1 MPDQDAATQRWMT
14 KPTHRAWLVRQSEQ
28 LLDFF
33 RPTLDAEGRFI
44 ELDDEGQKLDL
55 GGAGRDDSLQQVLNV
70 ARTTHSYAI
79 GELLGVPGCAPIVE
93 RGLQALWDE
102 HRDRQA
108 GGYFQSVDSSGPRD
122 TTKAAYSHAF
132 VLLAASSAM
141 AAGHDSRDLFTDV
154 CQVLDE
160 HFWSDDVGATR
171 ESFTR
176 NWEEVEPYRG
186 ANSNMHLCEAYLAAA
201 DATGDRLFSNRAQRI
216 AALVIN
222 DKARAN
228 QWMLPEHFDVQ
239 WHPQLDYNHDRLDD
253 PFRPYG
259 VTIGHLLE
267 WSRLTLSTWLAG
279 DRTDDWMKEVSTELF
294 DRAVAVGW
302 DTRLGGLSYTVDF
315 DGSAANP
322 DKYWWPVAEGIAA
335 SATLLQ
341 VTGEIK
347 YETWYRKFWDFAG
360 QHFIDHARGGW
371 YAELDPSNRRKFG
384 PWHGKPDL
392 YHTLQC
398 SLLPLLPPALS
409 LAGALRD
416 FSGDIYDRPTL
427 AR

>member
-1 MPDQDAATQRWMT
+1 VGQT
-14 KPTHRAWLVRQSEQ
+14 EQ

-33 RPTLDAEGRFI
+33 RPTLDADGRFI
-44 ELDDEGQKLDL
+44 ELDDEGQKLVL
-55 GGAGRDDSLQQVLNV
+55 RGAGSDDSLQQLLTV

-93 RGLQALWDE
+93 RGLQVLWAE
-102 HRDRQA
+102 HRDHQA

-122 TTKAAYSHAF
+122 TTKSAYGHAF
-132 VLLAASSAM
+132 VLLAASSAL
-141 AAGHDSRDLFTDV
+141 AAGHDSGDLFTDV
-154 CQVLDE
+154 CGVLDE
-160 HFWSDDVGATR
+160 HFWCDDDGASR
-171 ESFTR
+171 EAFTR
-176 NWEEVEPYRG
+176 GWEEVELYRG

-201 DATGDRLFSNRAQRI
+201 DAKGDRHFSNRAQRI

-239 WHPQLDYNHDRLDD
+239 WHPQLDYNHDHLDD
-253 PFRPYG
+253 AFRPYG
-259 VTIGHLLE
+259 VIVGHLLE

-279 DRTDDWMKEVSTELF
+279 DRTDDWMREVSTELF
-294 DRAVAVGW
+294 DRAVAIGW
-302 DTRLGGLSYTVDF
+302 DAQSGGLCYTVDF
-315 DGSAANP
+315 DGSAANR
-322 DKYWWPVAEGIAA
+322 DKYWWPIAEGIAA

-341 VTGEIK
+341 VTGEMK
-347 YETWYRKFWDFAG
+347 YETWYRKFWDFAA

-371 YAELDPSNRRKFG
+371 YAELDPNNRRKFG

-392 YHTLQC
+392 YHSLQC
-398 SLLPLLPPALS
+398 SLLPLLPPSLS

-416 FSGDIYDRPTL
+416 CSGDIRDRPAL